1 MTRRIALWSLVIAA
15 VVAVSAALAQT
26 GGYGPSP
33 GAGMGG
39 FRATCG
45 EDVRRLCPGVPRGEG
60 RVMQCLANYRNQ
72 LSPACRASLADGGGG
87 AGPGTSGYGPG
98 PTGGG
103 YRPNPYYG
111 SSRSPNG
118 YGYGPNAYNPNAYS
132 PDPNAYGPDPNA
144 DGYRPGRNFGGYYGP
159 GTDPNGYA
167 TDSYGTARDPESGM
181 RLRREGRGFA
191 AGDASSSGQGDTQGS
206 IVTADGHTR
215 TYAIHVPAGY
225 DANKTY
231 PLVLLF
237 HGGYGSGARI
247 LSTTQFAAKA
257 DREGFIV
264 VAPDGIDRHWNDGK
278 AANPTIDDVG
288 FVRQLIKML
297 ESRFG
302 INPKR
307 IYATGISNG
316 GEFTERLGCELSD
329 TLAAIGTAAGPIA
342 ANLLSSCKPGPIAVV
357 GIQGTADPLAPLNGG
372 QAGGGYAMAKGG
384 VAASAAQTMKLWAA
398 VNGCNQTAKV
408 TNIPPS
414 VNDGTRVA
422 KYDYPA
428 CAAGT
433 NVVYYIVQGMGH
445 GWPPRQ
451 GALDSAVT
459 GPISHNIN
467 ATDVMWGFFRDHSR

>member
-1 MTRRIALWSLVIAA
+1 MIRRIAPWSLVIVAI
-15 VVAVSAALAQT
+15 VAVSAARAQT

-45 EDVRRLCPGVPRGEG
+45 EDVRRLCAGVPRGDG

-72 LSPACRASLADGGGG
+72 LSPDCRANLADGGSG
-87 AGPGTSGYGPG
+87 AGPGGYGYGPG
-98 PTGGG
+98 GGG
-103 YRPNPYYG
+103 YGASPYYG
-111 SSRSPNG
+111 TARNPNA
-118 YGYGPNAYNPNAYS
+118 YSYGPNAYNPDAYG
-132 PDPNAYGPDPNA
+132 PGPNAYGPAPNA
-144 DGYRPGRNFGGYYGP
+144 NGNVPGRNFGGYGP

-167 TDSYGTARDPESGM
+167 TDSNGMDPDGGM
-181 RLRREGRGFA
+181 RPRRESRGFA
-191 AGDASSSGQGDTQGS
+191 AGNTSSSGPGDTQGS
-206 IVTADGHTR
+206 ITTADGRTR
-215 TYAIHVPAGY
+215 TYVIHVPAGY

-237 HGGYGSGARI
+237 HGGYGSGARF
-247 LSTTQFAAKA
+247 LSSTQFAAKA

-278 AANPTIDDVG
+278 AANPTVDDVG
-288 FVRQLIKML
+288 FVRQLIKTL
-297 ESRFG
+297 RSRFAVD
-302 INPKR
+302 PKR
-307 IYATGISNG
+307 IYAAGLSNG

-329 TLAAIGTAAGPIA
+329 TLAAIGTASGPIA
-342 ANLLSSCKPGPIAVV
+342 ANLLSFCKAGPIAVV
-357 GIQGTADPLAPLNGG
+357 GIQGTADPLTPLNGG
-372 QAGGGYAMAKGG
+372 EAGGGYAMAKGG
-384 VAASAAQTMKLWAA
+384 LAASAAQTMKLWAT
-398 VNGCNQTAKV
+398 VNGCNQAPKV

-445 GWPPRQ
+445 GWPPKE
-451 GALDSAVT
+451 GALAAG
-459 GPISHNIN
+459 GPTSHNIN